1 MMAEFVKIITNAETG
16 EVSRQPMTADE
27 IAALRQSAPV
37 TALTRA
43 QFVVALTK
51 TAPPILTPAEA
62 LAALE
67 TFPPK
72 FLAALANKPLE
83 YQAAA
88 IEAWRETRTV
98 ARDAPLFLDLLAF
111 YAAMAGL
118 TPAQAAALGDAIF
131 GVAA

>member
-1 MMAEFVKIITNAETG
+1 MTEYFKVITNAQTG

-27 IAALRQSAPV
+27 IAALHQSAPIPE
-37 TALTRA
+37 LTRA

-51 TAPPILTPAEA
+51 TPTPILTPAEA

-72 FLAALANKPLE
+72 FMPALAGKPLE

-88 IEAWRETRTV
+88 IEAWRETKTV
-98 ARDAPLFLDLLAF
+98 PRDAPLFTDLLAF
-111 YAAMAGL
+111 YAAQVGLDEAG
-118 TPAQAAALGDAIF
+118 AQALGDMIF
-131 GVAA
+131 GAAP

>member
-1 MMAEFVKIITNAETG
+1 MTELFEIITNVDTG
-16 EVSRQPMTADE
+16 EVTQRALSAAE
-27 IAALRQSAPV
+27 IGALTQSDAVAP
-37 TALTRA
+37 LTRA

-67 TFPPK
+67 TFPPR
-72 FLAALANKPLE
+72 FIAALANKPLE

-88 IEAWRETRTV
+88 IETWRETKTV

-111 YAAMAGL
+111 FAAKAGL

-131 GVAA
+131 TSAE

>member
-1 MMAEFVKIITNAETG
+1 MRELYEIITDAQTG
-16 EVSRQPMTADE
+16 KATKRPLTEAE
-27 IAALRQSAPV
+27 IAALRQSAPG
-37 TALTRA
+37 AELTRA

-67 TFPPK
+67 TFPPR
-72 FLAALANKPLE
+72 FMAALANKPLE

-88 IEAWRETRTV
+88 IETWRETKTV
-98 ARDAPLFLDLLAF
+98 ARDAPLFADLLAF
-111 YAAMAGL
+111 FAAKAGL

-131 GVAA
+131 TSAE

>member
-1 MMAEFVKIITNAETG
+1 MTEYFKVITNAKTG

-37 TALTRA
+37 AELTRA

-67 TFPPK
+67 TFPPR
-72 FLAALANKPLE
+72 FMAALANKPLE

-88 IEAWRETRTV
+88 IEAWRETKTV
-98 ARDAPLFLDLLAF
+98 ARDAPLFVDLLSF
-111 YAAMAGL
+111 YAATAGL

-131 GVAA
+131 TSAE